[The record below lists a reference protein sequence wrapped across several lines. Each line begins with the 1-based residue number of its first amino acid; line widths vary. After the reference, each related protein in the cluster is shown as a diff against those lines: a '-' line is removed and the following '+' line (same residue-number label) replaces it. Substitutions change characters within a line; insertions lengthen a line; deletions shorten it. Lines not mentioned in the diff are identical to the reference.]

1 MSTEEKKI
9 KKIFIIDNDKKYIN
23 LLSIILNKN
32 NNHIIR
38 GYDNGYEAINE
49 FTLYRPD
56 LIILDNDMPKI
67 NGIELLKKF
76 SNILY
81 ESTVLVVSGNEESQ
95 KTFKDLGV
103 HYFIPKPLHINTFLN
118 TINNLS

>member
-1 MSTEEKKI
+1 MSTEEKKT
-9 KKIFIIDNDKKYIN
+9 KKIFIIDNDKKYIS
-23 LLSIILNKN
+23 LLSSILNKN

-49 FTLYRPD
+49 FSLYKPD

-67 NGIELLKKF
+67 TGIELLRKF

-81 ESTVLVVSGNEESQ
+81 QSTVLVVSGNKESQ
-95 KTFKDLGV
+95 KTFEELGV
-103 HYFIPKPLHINTFLN
+103 QYFIPKPLHVSTFLS
-118 TINNLS
+118 TIDNL